1 MPGTMP
7 PLAVTMGDPAG
18 IGGDTLLQAWLRRS
32 TTGRSLPAFFA
43 IDDPSRL
50 TALAALLHLDVP
62 IATVS
67 SPEEAK
73 AAFNDSL
80 PVLPI
85 GPAVT
90 ATPGKLEKRN
100 NDAVL
105 DSIRKAVELAAQGL
119 AAAVVTNPIHK
130 GILLQSG
137 FSHAGHTDYLAELC
151 QSTTPP
157 VMMLACP
164 GLRVVPVTVHCALKT
179 AIETLTTALI
189 VETGRTTVA
198 ALKRDFAVPK
208 PALAVAGLNP
218 HAGEGGE
225 IGTEDEEIVRPAV
238 QALRKQGIDAFGPE
252 PSDSL
257 FHAAARKRYDAC
269 LCMYHDQA
277 LIPLKTIDF
286 ANGVNITLGLNIV
299 RTSPD
304 HGTALPIAGTGKADP
319 SSLIAA
325 IETAARIA
333 EHRSIPA
340 P

>member
-1 MPGTMP
+1 MP

-18 IGGDTLLQAWLRRS
+18 IGGDTLLQAWLRRNAPGHTLS
-32 TTGRSLPAFFA
+32 SFFV
-43 IDDPSRL
+43 IDDPKRL
-50 TALAALLHLDVP
+50 TTLALRLGLDVP
-62 IATVS
+62 VTAIAG
-67 SPEEAK
+67 PAEA
-73 AAFNDSL
+73 ATAFDTGL
-80 PVLPI
+80 PVLPL
-85 GPAVT
+85 GMAVT
-90 ATPGKLEKRN
+90 ASPGTLDAGN

-105 DSIRKAVELAAQGL
+105 ESIRRAVELAVGGE

-137 FSHAGHTDYLAELC
+137 FKHAGHTDYLAELC
-151 QSTTPP
+151 RSTTPP

-179 AIETLTTALI
+179 AIESLTTDLI
-189 VETGRTTVA
+189 VDTGCITVA
-198 ALKRDFAVPK
+198 ALKRDFGVAK
-208 PALAVAGLNP
+208 PVLAVAGLNP

-225 IGTEDEEIVRPAV
+225 IGTEDEVIVRPAV
-238 QALRKQGIDAFGPE
+238 KALQEQGINAFGPE

-257 FHAAARKRYDAC
+257 FHAAARARYDAC

-286 ANGVNITLGLNIV
+286 ANGVNITLGLDIV

-319 SSLIAA
+319 ASLIAA
-325 IETAARIA
+325 IEAAARIA
-333 EHRSIPA
+333 EHRSTGARP
-340 P
+340 